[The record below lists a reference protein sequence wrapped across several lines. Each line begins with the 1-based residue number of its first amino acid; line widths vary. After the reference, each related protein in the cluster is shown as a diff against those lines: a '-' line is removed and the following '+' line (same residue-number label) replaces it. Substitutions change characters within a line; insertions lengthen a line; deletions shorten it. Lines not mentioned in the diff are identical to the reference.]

1 MASKSASSAERL
13 EIVFGAGEIAA
24 SVERMAREIA
34 RDYANTELHLVAIL
48 KGAIFFVTDLAR
60 ALSALNAPALDLAPK
75 CTLDFMVVSSYGNDV
90 RSSGEV
96 RLLKDASESVEGRD
110 ILLVEDIVD
119 NGLTL
124 HYLQGL
130 LRSRAP
136 RSLRTAVLLDKPY
149 RRLADVTL
157 DYVGLTAP
165 DAFVVGYGLDYQERY
180 RTLPFVAKLILPS
193 GKPLGA

>member
-1 MASKSASSAERL
+1 MS
-13 EIVFGAGEIAA
+13 
-24 SVERMAREIA
+24 REIA
-34 RDYANTELHLVAIL
+34 RDYAGMALHLIAIL
-48 KGAIFFVTDLAR
+48 KGAIFFVTDLSR
-60 ALSALNAPALDLAPK
+60 ALSKRDSAGPASAPR
-75 CTLDFMVVSSYGNDV
+75 CTLDFMVVSSYGNDT

-149 RRLADVTL
+149 RRLADVKL
-157 DYVGLTAP
+157 DYVGLTVP

-193 GKPLGA
+193 GKPLET

>member
-1 MASKSASSAERL
+1 
-13 EIVFGAGEIAA
+13 
-24 SVERMAREIA
+24 MAREIV
-34 RDYANTELHLVAIL
+34 RDYRGKDVHLIAIL
-48 KGAIFFVTDLAR
+48 KGAMFVVTDLSR
-60 ALSALNAPALDLAPK
+60 ALVAADPNLR
-75 CTLDFMVVSSYGNDV
+75 CTLDFMAVSSYGNDT

-96 RLLKDASESVEGRD
+96 RLLKDTSESVEGRH

-124 HYLQGL
+124 DYLQGL

-157 DYVGLTAP
+157 DYVGLKVP
-165 DAFVVGYGLDYQERY
+165 DAFVVGYGLDYQEKY
-180 RTLPFVAKLILPS
+180 RTLPFVAKLRDVP
-193 GKPLGA
+193 PEP

>member
-1 MASKSASSAERL
+1 
-13 EIVFGAGEIAA
+13 
-24 SVERMAREIA
+24 MAREIA
-34 RDYANTELHLVAIL
+34 RDYRGSDVHLIAVL
-48 KGAIFFVTDLAR
+48 KGAMFVATDLSR
-60 ALSALNAPALDLAPK
+60 AVASADPNLR
-75 CTLDFMVVSSYGNDV
+75 CTLDFVVVSSYGNDT

-96 RLLKDASESVEGRD
+96 RLLKDTSESVEGRH

-124 HYLQGL
+124 EYIQGL

-149 RRLADVTL
+149 RRLVDVKL

-180 RTLPFVAKLILPS
+180 RTLPFVAKLREAP
-193 GKPLGA
+193 PEP

>member
-1 MASKSASSAERL
+1 LKKEERTLQARGSYGNEL
-13 EIVFGAGEIAA
+13 EVVFTAREIAA
-24 SVERMAREIA
+24 AIEQMAREIA
-34 RDYANTELHLVAIL
+34 RDYRGSDVHLIAIL
-48 KGAIFFVTDLAR
+48 KGAMFVVSDLGRSLA
-60 ALSALNAPALDLAPK
+60 SADPNLR
-75 CTLDFMVVSSYGNDV
+75 CTLDFMAVSSYGNDT

-96 RLLKDASESVEGRD
+96 RLLKDTSESVEGRH

-149 RRLADVTL
+149 RRLVDVAL
-157 DYVGLTAP
+157 DYVGLVAP
-165 DAFVVGYGLDYQERY
+165 DAFVVGYGLDYQEKY
-180 RTLPFVAKLILPS
+180 RTLPFVAKLREAP
-193 GKPLGA
+193 GEP

>member
-1 MASKSASSAERL
+1 
-13 EIVFGAGEIAA
+13 
-24 SVERMAREIA
+24 MAREIA
-34 RDYANTELHLVAIL
+34 SDYRGSDVHLIAIL
-48 KGAIFFVTDLAR
+48 KGAMFVVSDLGR
-60 ALSALNAPALDLAPK
+60 SLALADPNLR
-75 CTLDFMVVSSYGNDV
+75 CTLDFMAVSSYGNDT

-96 RLLKDASESVEGRD
+96 RLLKDTSESVEGRH

-157 DYVGLTAP
+157 DYVGLVAP
-165 DAFVVGYGLDYQERY
+165 DAFVVGYGLDYQEKY
-180 RTLPFVAKLILPS
+180 RTLPFVAKLREAP
-193 GKPLGA
+193 GEP